1 MYTAPKYWLGTE
13 ESGDSLLAAIEQS
26 VAAQARGMA
35 MEADGPLLLDV
46 QQGVGVVS
54 IRGPLIQGSAGM
66 MAYFGVTG
74 YDDVREAV
82 AQAVMS
88 PEVKTIMLHVAS
100 GGGQVAGVE
109 DLGTF
114 LKMAAKIKPMTTYA
128 DGVMTSA
135 AYWLGSYGQH
145 ISTNRTTI
153 LGSLGVLMLHT
164 DRSAQDANDGKV
176 VTVIRSGKYKALA
189 NSSEPL
195 SDVAKAELQGQADGI
210 YSVFMDVIG
219 ANLGMSALD
228 ADTKIGQGR
237 EFLGKDAVKS
247 GLADALMTY
256 EQALMYSKSLD
267 KTLQTNNNSGKSKGA
282 SAMKVTLSAEQ
293 LAAHASGATLQELGF
308 SAEAVLETLVEKDGV
323 HTDPALVKT
332 EAAAP
337 AVTVIADVTALAMS
351 AELIGANAQISLL
364 TAQLVTATQ
373 TLADKTAE
381 IVAFKSQLEAASS
394 MPALTEIAR
403 KATANMLIPLGGSA
417 ESVSQMS
424 VTDLVAKHAEVSE
437 IFKTKIRVGGV
448 AQSAKVEAEAALKNP
463 WLQTLVG
470 AAPQAKQAALLARK

>member
-13 ESGDSLLAAIEQS
+13 ESGDSLLAAIEQG
-26 VAAQARGMA
+26 VAAQARGMT
-35 MEADGPLLLDV
+35 MEADGPLLLNV

-54 IRGPLIQGSAGM
+54 IRGPLIQGSAGI
-66 MAYFGVTG
+66 MALFGVTG
-74 YDDVREAV
+74 YDDVRDAVVEAV
-82 AQAVMS
+82 TN

-114 LKMAAKIKPMTTYA
+114 LKMAAKIKPITTYA
-128 DGVMTSA
+128 DGVMASA

-145 ISTNRTTI
+145 ISTNRTSI

-164 DRSAQDANDGKV
+164 DRSAQDAQDGV
-176 VTVIRSGKYKALA
+176 VRTVIRSGKYKALA
-189 NSSEPL
+189 NSAEPL
-195 SDVAKAELQGQADGI
+195 SDTAKAELQAQADGI

-219 ANLGMSALD
+219 ANRNMSSLD

-293 LAAHASGATLQELGF
+293 LAAHASGATLQDLGF

-323 HTDPALVKT
+323 HTDPALVPT
-332 EAAAP
+332 ETAATASVIADTAAP
-337 AVTVIADVTALAMS
+337 ALP

-364 TAQLVTATQ
+364 TAQLMAATQ

-381 IVAFKSQLEAASS
+381 IVSFKSQLAATSE

-448 AQSAKVEAEAALKNP
+448 AQSAKIEAAPALTSF
-463 WLQTLVG
+463 QASV
-470 AAPQAKQAALLARK
+470 AASGPQARLVADQSRK